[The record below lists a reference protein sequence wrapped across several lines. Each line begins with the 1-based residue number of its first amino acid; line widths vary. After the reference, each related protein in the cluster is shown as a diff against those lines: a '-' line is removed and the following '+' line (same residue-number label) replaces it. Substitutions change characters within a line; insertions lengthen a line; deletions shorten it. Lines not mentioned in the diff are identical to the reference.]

1 MSVSNVQ
8 VVPASDGWNYPE
20 LPRGMFV
27 WFGQGQTT
35 GDGTGGG
42 IGFAIRF
49 NPDTNRTFQSYV
61 AIKRL
66 SIRAAVVPQ
75 TGSLAIVSGGSNWD
89 YTDQAVIPIGIAPFV
104 VTISAAG
111 SDAVYD
117 GWKYLGRPATGQSA
131 EIAVNM
137 VNVDTAVLD
146 MQVMGVMCDRPFIPN
161 DLWGI

>member
-1 MSVSNVQ
+1 MSVGNVEVIPQ
-8 VVPASDGWNYPE
+8 SDGWNYPE
-20 LPRGMFV
+20 LPEGMFV
-27 WFGQGQTT
+27 WFGEGSTL

-49 NPDTNRTFQSYV
+49 NPGSNRTFANYV

-75 TGSLAIVSGGSNWD
+75 TGSMSIVSGGSDWD
-89 YTDQAVIPIGIAPFV
+89 YTQNAVMPIGIAPFV

-117 GWKYLGRPATGQSA
+117 QWKYLGRPVTGARA